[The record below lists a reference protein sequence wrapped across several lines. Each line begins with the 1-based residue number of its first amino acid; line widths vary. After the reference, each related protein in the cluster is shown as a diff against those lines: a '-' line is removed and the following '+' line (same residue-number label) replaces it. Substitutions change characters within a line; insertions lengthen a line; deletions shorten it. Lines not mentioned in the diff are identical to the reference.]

1 MPGEGEQDVAES
13 WVGGDLAGLQQMA
26 HTMQAAPGEME
37 DVVRALSSKVDT
49 LVGDAGWKGDA
60 ADSFRKAWTA
70 NSIQAGAL
78 SDTVGTVGKV
88 IGDLASKLQ
97 QIDNALYNAAHE
109 AQKKGAPIGPQ
120 GEPQP
125 IATSTGSTDP
135 RVAAVLQAQ
144 ADYATT
150 YDSAMQLAKGYR
162 LNAADTLSGIYDQIS
177 FDPGRQNT
185 SDQWVTIGDY
195 LQGLYTMPGEKNDM
209 AKGKL
214 PAEIADARER
224 MKQAR
229 KDLKA
234 ARNAY
239 RVKGMKLPIDNDARL
254 AHGQV
259 ANELKGLE
267 TELASAEAGKGEL
280 PLTKALSVKLSDIA
294 KEIPQLASVA
304 EAQPKGLEFLKE
316 IPVIDVAAS
325 GVAAE
330 LQAQDDI
337 NKGWSPEHARAADYG
352 AAGIGLAVGT
362 GVGAIAAAAGAPVT
376 AVVIGGGALV
386 VGVGDFA
393 YQGFHEHWSEDIDQH
408 GVVGGV
414 LTGIGH
420 MGENTGKDVVD
431 MGKGIWNGA
440 KSLWHGVFG

>member
-1 MPGEGEQDVAES
+1 MSGFS
-13 WVGGDLAGLQQMA
+13 GG
-26 HTMQAAPGEME
+26 
-37 DVVRALSSKVDT
+37 V
-49 LVGDAGWKGDA
+49 
-60 ADSFRKAWTA
+60 
-70 NSIQAGAL
+70 
-78 SDTVGTVGKV
+78 
-88 IGDLASKLQ
+88 
-97 QIDNALYNAAHE
+97 
-109 AQKKGAPIGPQ
+109 PIGPQ
-120 GEPQP
+120 GEPQL
-125 IATSTGSTDP
+125 IATLTGSTDP
-135 RVAAVLQAQ
+135 QVTALLQAQ
-144 ADYATT
+144 ADYITT

-162 LNAADTLSGIYDQIS
+162 LNAADTLSGIYDQIN
-177 FDPGRQNT
+177 FDPGRQNA
-185 SDQWVTIGDY
+185 SDEWVTIGDY
-195 LQGLYTMPGEKNDM
+195 LRGLYTMPGEKNNM

-214 PAEIADARER
+214 STEIADAREQ

-229 KDLKA
+229 KDLKT

-239 RVKGMKLPIDNDARL
+239 RAKGMKLPSDNDARL

-280 PLTKALSVKLSDIA
+280 PLTKALNVKLGDIA

-304 EAQPKGLEFLKE
+304 KALPKGLEFLKE
-316 IPVIDVAAS
+316 IPATDVVAS

-330 LQAQDDI
+330 LQAQDDM
-337 NKGWSPEHARAADYG
+337 NKGWSPEYARAADYG
-352 AAGIGLAVGT
+352 AAEIGVVAGT

-376 AVVIGGGALV
+376 AAVIVGGVFA

-414 LTGIGH
+414 LTGIEH

-431 MGKGIWNGA
+431 MVKGIGNGA
-440 KSLWHGVFG
+440 TSLWHGVFG

>member
-26 HTMQAAPGEME
+26 QTMQAAPGKME
-37 DVVRALSSKVDT
+37 DVVRVLSSKVDT

-78 SDTVGTVGKV
+78 SDTVSTVGKV
-88 IGDLASKLQ
+88 VGDLASKLQ

-109 AQKKGAPIGPQ
+109 AQKRGVPIGPQ

-135 RVAAVLQAQ
+135 QVAAVLQAQ
-144 ADYATT
+144 ADYAIT

-195 LQGLYTMPGEKNDM
+195 LRGLYTMPGEKNNM
-209 AKGKL
+209 ARGRL
-214 PAEIADARER
+214 PAEIADAREQ

-229 KDLKA
+229 KDLKT

-239 RVKGMKLPIDNDARL
+239 RARGMKLPSDNDARL

-259 ANELKGLE
+259 ADELKGLE

-280 PLTKALSVKLSDIA
+280 PLTKALNVKLGDVA

-304 EAQPKGLEFLKE
+304 EALPKGLEFLKE
-316 IPVIDVAAS
+316 IPVIDVVAS

-330 LQAQDDI
+330 LQAQDDM

-352 AAGIGLAVGT
+352 AAGIGLVVGT
-362 GVGAIAAAAGAPVT
+362 GVGTIAAAAGAPVT
-376 AVVIGGGALV
+376 VAVIGGGALV

-393 YQGFHEHWSEDIDQH
+393 YQGFHEHWREDIDQH

-420 MGENTGKDVVD
+420 MGENTGKDVAD